1 MDFAALYKRL
11 HAIENSVNE
20 AKKEKKVDEED
31 TQEGN
36 EFSGELAKAKA
47 TGKKDFEVDG
57 KKYPVKESDDKD
69 ADDEKSD
76 DTDLEESEDEEE
88 KDDDDKET
96 IEESELKE
104 KAAPGQEDWI
114 KSNKDKFIKQYGKKK
129 GMEVLYATSWKR
141 SKKNESIDRLEE
153 CYGQAMMGGEQE
165 QESGMNINASTDT
178 RTGSKSL
185 TVTAQGQAAEQLAQL
200 LKLSGL
206 GSGQAPEQEPM
217 GEEYANEPH
226 PETQSVE
233 VQMQQGNDM
242 HRPKNSYP
250 KVSGGDNPMA
260 MRENELRDIEKRLN
274 EALSEIK
281 VMSEAKGKKP
291 DFLDVDKDGNK
302 KEPMKKALAD
312 KGKKPVKESGK
323 PDFLDMDKDGNKKEP
338 MKKALA
344 DKGKAKA
351 KK

>member
-1 MDFAALYKRL
+1 MDFAKILATLSQLEKKQTL
-11 HAIENSVNE
+11 TESS
-20 AKKEKKVDEED
+20 KKEKKVDEED

-47 TGKKDFEVDG
+47 AGKKDFEVDG
-57 KKYPVKESDDKD
+57 KKYQVKESDDKD
-69 ADDEKSD
+69 EEKED
-76 DTDLEESEDEEE
+76 DLEESEDEE

-104 KAAPGQEDWI
+104 KAAPGQEDWV

-141 SKKNESIDRLEE
+141 SKKNESIERLGE
-153 CYGQAMMGGEQE
+153 CYDQAMMGGQQE

-200 LKLSGL
+200 LKLSGIA
-206 GSGQAPEQEPM
+206 GPASASHDAEM
-217 GEEYANEPH
+217 EEATYANEPA
-226 PETQSVE
+226 PEVQGVE
-233 VQMQQGNDM
+233 VQMQQGNDLN
-242 HRPKNSYP
+242 RPKNSYP
-250 KVSGGDNPMA
+250 KVSGGDNPMN
-260 MRENELRDIEKRLN
+260 MRETAELAAIERRLN
-274 EALSEIK
+274 EALAEIK
-281 VMSEAKGKKP
+281 IMAEAKGKKP
-291 DFLDVDKDGNK
+291 DFLDVDKDG
-302 KEPMKKALAD
+302 D
-312 KGKKPVKESGK
+312 
-323 PDFLDMDKDGNKKEP
+323 KKEP

-344 DKGKAKA
+344 DKGKAKD